1 LVGYFAGLRLHKS
14 ELVLGYNIIN
24 TYKKITMKKI
34 EAIIRTSKFEEVKDA
49 LHAIDIDF
57 FSFWEAT
64 GVGNEMKQVQ
74 RTYRGNH
81 GSTSFIPRRLLTIVV
96 RDQNLRKT
104 VDCLL
109 KVAHTGEIGDGKIFV
124 SSIEESWRIRTGESG
139 DTSLYVLD

>member
-1 LVGYFAGLRLHKS
+1 
-14 ELVLGYNIIN
+14 
-24 TYKKITMKKI
+24 MKKI

-64 GVGNEMKQVQ
+64 GVGNEMKAAQ
-74 RTYRGNH
+74 RTYRGVH

-109 KVAHTGEIGDGKIFV
+109 KVAYTGEIGDGKIFV
-124 SSIEESWRIRTGESG
+124 YDLEQVVRIRTGETG
-139 DTSLYVLD
+139 KEAL